1 MGRSSELDGLT
12 TLPELLTHSI
22 RKWGD
27 REALRQFDRSSS
39 TWGSWSYKELGE
51 HVLEWRRAYEVM
63 GLRPGDR
70 IAILMPNGRDHVCA
84 DQAALA
90 NGLIPVPLHAIDTPG
105 ASAFIMIDSQAC
117 TLVTN
122 KLSRWKQIR
131 ATGVQMPDLST
142 VLITDPGETEDH
154 EDGRFHIKSLA
165 SVLEL
170 GESVPADSLPSG
182 PLEDDLAGIV
192 YTSGTTGRPKGVML
206 THRNIVSNV
215 KATLECVSPREG
227 DIFLSFLP
235 LSHTF
240 ERTAGYYLALATGC
254 TIAYNRSVL
263 LLAEDLKVI
272 RPTVIISVPR
282 VYERIYARVQDKLR
296 KSKPIARKLFD
307 WAVEVGWRDFC
318 RRNRLPIEESSRSW
332 LDGIIRLTLV
342 RRMADMLLSQF
353 GGRLRIAISG
363 GAALNHKVARAFCGL
378 GLPIIQGYGMTETSP
393 IIAVNRI
400 GSNHPTTVGPK
411 LDNIE
416 VRLSPEGE
424 LQVRGPSVMQGY
436 WHREDATKAIL
447 SDEGWLSTGDVAEI
461 YEDGHIRITGRI
473 KEIIVTSS
481 GEKVPPADLEAAIE
495 CDRLFSQTMAV
506 GDDRPCIGLVAV
518 VNPDEWKRLAESLG
532 LDPEDEKSLASREA
546 TQAALRRIKAASA
559 GFPNYGVPRVVT
571 LLRDPWTI
579 ENGLLTPTLKIKRA
593 QIVRRYGDR
602 IDAMYEAIAPKK
614 KA

>member
-39 TWGSWSYKELGE
+39 TWESWSYKELGE

-170 GESVPADSLPSG
+170 GKSVPADSLPSG

-342 RRMADMLLSQF
+342 RRMAAPLRL
-353 GGRLRIAISG
+353 GGGSYVHPPGAGRAG
-363 GAALNHKVARAFCGL
+363 GVRSVPAR
-378 GLPIIQGYGMTETSP
+378 
-393 IIAVNRI
+393 
-400 GSNHPTTVGPK
+400 
-411 LDNIE
+411 
-416 VRLSPEGE
+416 
-424 LQVRGPSVMQGY
+424 
-436 WHREDATKAIL
+436 
-447 SDEGWLSTGDVAEI
+447 
-461 YEDGHIRITGRI
+461 
-473 KEIIVTSS
+473 
-481 GEKVPPADLEAAIE
+481 
-495 CDRLFSQTMAV
+495 DRA
-506 GDDRPCIGLVAV
+506 
-518 VNPDEWKRLAESLG
+518 
-532 LDPEDEKSLASREA
+532 
-546 TQAALRRIKAASA
+546 RR
-559 GFPNYGVPRVVT
+559 
-571 LLRDPWTI
+571 
-579 ENGLLTPTLKIKRA
+579 
-593 QIVRRYGDR
+593 
-602 IDAMYEAIAPKK
+602 
-614 KA
+614 